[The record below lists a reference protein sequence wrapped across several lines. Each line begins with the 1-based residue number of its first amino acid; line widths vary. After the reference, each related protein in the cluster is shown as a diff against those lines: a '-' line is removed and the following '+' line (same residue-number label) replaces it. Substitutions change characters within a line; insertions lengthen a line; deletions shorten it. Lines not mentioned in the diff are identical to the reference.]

1 MPFPYSIV
9 PFPSDLPAV
18 KPVEAYFYGRSI
30 PALSPVRRVL
40 DVFADIDVIIP
51 EQDQLESL
59 TRLALQA
66 QELYFAAVLFERTH
80 PSSIT
85 FFMHSSDFAQP
96 RTQAA
101 PRLHSD
107 RRRQL
112 RSAGSDSLPWND
124 RWHTQSAQEYA
135 EPGSEQLTRLRS
147 APSQPTL
154 PQLG

>member
-9 PFPSDLPAV
+9 PFPSDLPAI

-66 QELYFAAVLFERTH
+66 QELYFAAVLFEPDASQLDHFLYAFIRLCAAPD
-80 PSSIT
+80 PSS
-85 FFMHSSDFAQP
+85 SPFA
-96 RTQAA
+96 
-101 PRLHSD
+101 L
-107 RRRQL
+107 
-112 RSAGSDSLPWND
+112 
-124 RWHTQSAQEYA
+124 
-135 EPGSEQLTRLRS
+135 
-147 APSQPTL
+147 
-154 PQLG
+154 